1 MQVQRFPFYVNIHS
15 MPVKAIAIEVQIRPM
30 QVNESRIAVK
40 KIPFAVQVSPMEVND
55 CPSAVKIPPLELKGS
70 VDQRRY
76 FYIFEKS
83 ISPDAVLI

>member
-15 MPVKAIAIEVQIRPM
+15 MPVKVIAIAVQIRPM
-30 QVNESRIAVK
+30 QVNKLRIAVK
-40 KIPFAVQVSPMEVND
+40 RIPFAVQVSPMEVND
-55 CPSAVKIPPLELKGS
+55 CPSAVKIHPLQLKDY
-70 VDQRRY
+70 VAQKRY